1 MDVTNEARESK
12 ETQQTEDLGKAD
24 NAEGA
29 GSAVH
34 VSGIKSWL
42 QINNEEDV
50 VNRDGGDKV
59 HQEPSAE
66 VMHANLFGVQDDVTV
81 LSWDARSEI

>member
-1 MDVTNEARESK
+1 MDVTNEAGESK
-12 ETQQTEDLGKAD
+12 KTQQTEDLGETD

-29 GSAVH
+29 GGAVH
-34 VSGIKSWL
+34 VSGIKPRL
-42 QINNEEDV
+42 QINHEEDV

-66 VMHANLFGVQDDVTV
+66 VMYANLFGVQDDVTV

>member
-1 MDVTNEARESK
+1 MDVTNEARESEK
-12 ETQQTEDLGKAD
+12 TQQTEDLGKTD
-24 NAEGA
+24 NAEGT
-29 GSAVH
+29 SCSVH

-42 QINNEEDV
+42 QINHEEDV

-66 VMHANLFGVQDDVTV
+66 VMHANLFGVQDDVAV
-81 LSWDARSEI
+81 VS